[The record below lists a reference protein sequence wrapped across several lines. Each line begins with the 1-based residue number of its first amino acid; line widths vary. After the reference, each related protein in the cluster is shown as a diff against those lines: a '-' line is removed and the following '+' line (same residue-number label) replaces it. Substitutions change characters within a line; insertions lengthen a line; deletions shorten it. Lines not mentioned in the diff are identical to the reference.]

1 MGCSARP
8 CLPGESKLQPEIIEY
23 SGGFELLRRLP
34 LGEFAVAGAFFL
46 AALAATSI
54 SRVIE
59 TMDLVWP
66 GNALA
71 AALLVRLPQVRW
83 LPAMLGILFAGI
95 VANWLAVHEPL
106 QYSAAMSLV
115 DALEI
120 GTTAWIFRNW
130 ITFPL
135 PNISFH
141 QGMRMAGVFA
151 FAVPSV
157 TALPGGWLVH
167 SEFGSPFLQAARDWW
182 LSGAIGGCLCA
193 PAVYLYSTKT
203 ARRLMSRRFLAE
215 NLTLT
220 AFCIVS
226 TYLAIRYLRF
236 PFVVMA
242 VPLTVS
248 AFRAGSFGAAV
259 LSGVC
264 GSLVIAL
271 WSFGIRP
278 DVLDGSSPA
287 LPFLA
292 LAATMLPPV
301 AVGLATDRR
310 RTATRELAAER
321 QRLRTT
327 LRAIADAVIT
337 TDAEGRI
344 TYLNTAAHELLGQ
357 SLSDIEGRGFYD
369 VVAMTDPRT
378 SRVAQTTLGRCLE
391 SGEIVRPSDI
401 ILLHRP
407 DGGVRYVSKVATP
420 VFGPNDKVVGAV
432 LVMRDA
438 TDAYERDR
446 KLSHLA
452 THDVLTGAC
461 NRFEFERRL
470 QVLFD
475 RARFLILPATLLA
488 VDLDRFK
495 AVNDG
500 GGHAAGDA
508 VLRRVVEVLR
518 QNIRDKDTVARLG
531 GDEFAVV
538 LEKVTPER
546 ARAVALQIQRALN
559 QLDVEW
565 NGKTYSVGASLGVAT
580 ITNGYENTAAWIA
593 AADAACYDAKRERG
607 QVRFAPPPAP
617 REIDKESPEQAA
629 G

>member
-1 MGCSARP
+1 M
-8 CLPGESKLQPEIIEY
+8 
-23 SGGFELLRRLP
+23 RRLP

-46 AALAATSI
+46 AAIAATAL
-54 SRVIE
+54 SRVTE
-59 TMDLVWP
+59 ASDVVWP

-71 AALLVRLPQVRW
+71 AALLVRSPHVRW
-83 LPAMLGILFAGI
+83 VTALLAIIVAGTY
-95 VANWLAVHEPL
+95 ANWLSVHEPL
-106 QYSAAMSLV
+106 HFSVAMSV
-115 DALEI
+115 VNALEI

-130 ITFPL
+130 LTFPL
-135 PNISFH
+135 PNISFQ
-141 QGMRMAGVFA
+141 QGLRMAGVFA
-151 FAVPSV
+151 FAVPFL
-157 TALPGGWLVH
+157 TAFPGGFLVH
-167 SEFGSPFLQAARDWW
+167 SEFGAPLFQASFHWW
-182 LSGAIGGCLCA
+182 LSGAIGSCLCA

-203 ARRLMSRRFLAE
+203 AKRLISSRFLAE
-215 NLTLT
+215 NLTLS
-220 AFCIVS
+220 AFCLVS
-226 TYLAIRYLRF
+226 TYLTIRYQRF
-236 PFVVMA
+236 PFVVVA

-248 AFRAGSFGAAV
+248 AFRVGSFGAAV

-264 GSLVIAL
+264 GALIIAL
-271 WSFGIRP
+271 WSLGLRP
-278 DVLDGSSPA
+278 TVLDGSVPA

-292 LAATMLPPV
+292 LAATILPPI
-301 AVGLATDRR
+301 AVGLATDKR

-337 TDAEGRI
+337 TDADGQI
-344 TYLNTAAHELLGQ
+344 TYINTAAHELLGQ
-357 SLSDIEGRGFYD
+357 SLDDIEGREFYD

-378 SRVAQTTLGRCLE
+378 SRVAQTTLGKCIE
-391 SGEIVRPSDI
+391 SGETVRPSDI
-401 ILLHRP
+401 VLLHRP

-420 VFGPNDKVVGAV
+420 VFGPSDKVVGAV
-432 LVMRDA
+432 LVLRDA
-438 TDAYERDR
+438 TETYERDR

-475 RARFLILPATLLA
+475 RARLLILPATLVA

-518 QNIRDKDTVARLG
+518 ENIRNKDTVARLG

-559 QLDVEW
+559 PLEVEW
-565 NGKTYSVGASLGVAT
+565 NGRTYAIGASLGVAT
-580 ITNGYENTAAWIA
+580 ITNGYESTAAWMA
-593 AADAACYDAKRERG
+593 AADTACYDAKRTERG
-607 QVRFAPPPAP
+607 QIRFAAPADLASTEAP
-617 REIDKESPEQAA
+617 GPDRAPEQAA

>member
-1 MGCSARP
+1 MA
-8 CLPGESKLQPEIIEY
+8 
-23 SGGFELLRRLP
+23 
-34 LGEFAVAGAFFL
+34 AAFFL
-46 AALAATSI
+46 AAFAATSI
-54 SRVIE
+54 SRV
-59 TMDLVWP
+59 TPTSDLVWP

-83 LPAMLGILFAGI
+83 LPVLVGVVIAG
-95 VANWLAVHEPL
+95 VLANWLSVHEPL
-106 QYSAAMSLV
+106 HYSLAMSGV
-115 DALEI
+115 NGLEI
-120 GTTAWIFRNW
+120 ATTAWIFRNW
-130 ITFPL
+130 LTFPL

-141 QGMRMAGVFA
+141 QGLRMAGVFA
-151 FAVPSV
+151 FAVPFL
-157 TALPGGWLVH
+157 TAFPGGWLVH
-167 SEFGSPFLQAARDWW
+167 SEFGDPWTDAALNWW
-182 LSGAIGGCLCA
+182 LSGAIGACLCA
-193 PAVYLYSTKT
+193 PAVYLYSTRT
-203 ARRLMSRRFLAE
+203 AKRLISRRFLAE
-215 NLTLT
+215 NLTLA

-226 TYLAIRYLRF
+226 TYLAIRYLGF
-236 PFVVMA
+236 PFIVMA
-242 VPLTVS
+242 VPLTVA

-259 LSGVC
+259 LSGIC
-264 GSLVIAL
+264 GSVVIAL
-271 WSFGIRP
+271 WSFGVRP
-278 DVLDGSSPA
+278 EVLDGTGPG

-292 LAATMLPPV
+292 LAATVLPPV
-301 AVGLATDRR
+301 AVGLATDKR

-337 TDAEGRI
+337 TDADAQI
-344 TYLNTAAHELLGQ
+344 NYINTAAHELLGQ
-357 SLSDIEGRGFYD
+357 SLDDIEGRNFYD

-378 SRVAQTTLGRCLE
+378 SRVAARALGKCLE
-391 SGEIVRPSDI
+391 TGEVVRPSEVV
-401 ILLHRP
+401 LLHRP
-407 DGGVRYVSKVATP
+407 DGGVRYVSKAATP

-432 LVMRDA
+432 LVLRDA
-438 TDAYERDR
+438 TETYERDR

-475 RARFLILPATLLA
+475 RARFLILPATLIA

-518 QNIRDKDTVARLG
+518 KSIRAKDSVARLG

-546 ARAVALQIQRALN
+546 ARAVALQIQQSLN
-559 QLDVEW
+559 PLEVEW

-580 ITNGYENTAAWIA
+580 ITNGYENTATWMA
-593 AADAACYDAKRERG
+593 AADAACYEAKRTQRG
-607 QVRFAPPPAP
+607 QVCYAPPNAVAAAGDELEDGQAP
-617 REIDKESPEQAA
+617 GQAA

>member
-1 MGCSARP
+1 M
-8 CLPGESKLQPEIIEY
+8 E
-23 SGGFELLRRLP
+23 FLRRLP
-34 LGEFAVAGAFFL
+34 LGELAIAAAFFL
-46 AALAATSI
+46 AAFAATCI
-54 SRVIE
+54 SRVTE
-59 TMDLVWP
+59 TSDLVWP

-83 LPAMLGILFAGI
+83 LPALVGI
-95 VANWLAVHEPL
+95 VIAGVLANWLSVHEPL
-106 QYSAAMSLV
+106 HHSVAMSCV
-115 DALEI
+115 NVLEV
-120 GTTAWIFRNW
+120 GATAWIFRNW
-130 ITFPL
+130 LTFPL

-141 QGMRMAGVFA
+141 QGLQMALVFA
-151 FAVPSV
+151 FAVPFL
-157 TALPGGWLVH
+157 TAVPGGWLVH
-167 SEFGSPFLQAARDWW
+167 SEFDQPWTEAAVHWW
-182 LSGAIGGCLCA
+182 RSGAIGGCLCA
-193 PAVYLYSTKT
+193 PAVYLYSTRT
-203 ARRLMSRRFLAE
+203 ARRLISRRFLVE
-215 NLTLT
+215 NLTLG

-226 TYLAIRYLRF
+226 TYLSIRYLRY
-236 PFVVMA
+236 PFIVMA
-242 VPLTVS
+242 VPLTVA

-259 LSGVC
+259 LAGIC
-264 GSLVIAL
+264 GSVMIAL

-278 DVLDGSSPA
+278 EALDGPGLA

-292 LAATMLPPV
+292 LAATVLPPV
-301 AVGLATDRR
+301 AVGLATDKR

-337 TDAEGRI
+337 TDADGHI
-344 TYLNTAAHELLGQ
+344 TYINTAAHELLGQ
-357 SLSDIEGRGFYD
+357 SLDDIEGRNFYD

-378 SRVAQTTLGRCLE
+378 SRIAPSALGKCLE
-391 SGEIVRPSDI
+391 SGAVVRPTEVV
-401 ILLHRP
+401 LLHRP
-407 DGGVRYVSKVATP
+407 DGGVRYVSKAATP
-420 VFGPNDKVVGAV
+420 VFGPNDKVMGAV
-432 LVMRDA
+432 LVLRDA
-438 TDAYERDR
+438 TETYERDR

-461 NRFEFERRL
+461 NRFELERRL

-475 RARFLILPATLLA
+475 RARFLILPATLIA

-518 QNIRDKDTVARLG
+518 ENIRAKDSVARLG

-546 ARAVALQIQRALN
+546 ARAVAFQIQQALN
-559 QLDVEW
+559 PLEVEW
-565 NGKTYSVGASLGVAT
+565 NGRSYCVGASLGVAT
-580 ITNGYENTAAWIA
+580 ITNGYESTAAWMA
-593 AADAACYDAKRERG
+593 GADAACYSAKRTQRG
-607 QVRFAPPPAP
+607 QVCFAPPVAGDEPGAGQAP
-617 REIDKESPEQAA
+617 GQAA